1 MKVRKISI
9 TTKLVLGII
18 ALFLVASV
26 VLGVVSYTKSKQMLE
41 DQIKQNGQ
49 NIAKSAASVIDGSIV
64 EAVKIGEEETDDYL
78 KVSYILTDFL
88 ENGGV
93 EYVYTIRPS
102 DEFETGM
109 EYAVDSQTDDASA
122 IGDIFEDE
130 EAAPAL
136 SGEVVSNNEPYTD
149 AWGTHI
155 SSYAPVYLDGKIVGA
170 VGVDMSVA
178 WIQEQTGQLLRNIF
192 VACIIV
198 FVIGSILLV
207 LISRTL
213 SNKFIVLNEKIGE
226 LTNGDGDLT
235 MQIEMNSG
243 DEFEVIS
250 GNVNKLID
258 FMREMLLSI
267 HTDSNRLNEA
277 SANIANNVRDARGDA
292 ESISDTMTDMSS
304 TMQETAASLNEINE
318 LMSEITT
325 AFDDIVKEIDDGRS
339 FSQEVKSSATK
350 TGDEAERE
358 RGTTETRVSAMAD
371 AVSDKIERSKAV
383 SRIEDLTGNI
393 IAIANQTNLLALN
406 ASIEAA
412 RAGDAGRGFAVV
424 ATEIGELASNSQSAA
439 SEIQTVS
446 SEVISAVNELASEA
460 EDLLEF
466 VNNTTLEG
474 YTNLVKISEEYKE
487 SAERIAEMMERFAEA
502 SEQIQSNIDRI
513 QDSTDSVNTAV
524 EDAANGVS
532 RTAERSIEM
541 SNNMSRI
548 DEDAVASSEISE
560 ELKAEVG
567 KFKLE

>member
-9 TTKLVLGII
+9 TTKLVFGII

-136 SGEVVSNNEPYTD
+136 SGEVVSNKEPYTD

-243 DEFEVIS
+243 DEFEVIG

-304 TMQETAASLNEINE
+304 TMEETAASINEINE
-318 LMSEITT
+318 LVSGIATSFE
-325 AFDDIVKEIDDGRS
+325 DIVNEIEGGRR
-339 FSQEVKSSATK
+339 FSGEVKLSASQ
-350 TGDEAERE
+350 TGESAERE
-358 RGTTETRVSAMAD
+358 RVGTEEKVAAIAES
-371 AVSDKIERSKAV
+371 VSDKIERSKAV
-383 SRIEDLTGNI
+383 KRIEDLTGNI

-424 ATEIGELASNSQSAA
+424 ASEIGELANNSQAAA

-446 SEVISAVNELASEA
+446 AEVISAVNELSTEA
-460 EDLLEF
+460 ENLLTF
-466 VNNTTLEG
+466 VSETTLG
-474 YTNLVKISEEYKE
+474 GFSDLVKISEEYTQ
-487 SAERIAEMMERFAEA
+487 SAERIDEMMQRFAKA
-502 SEQIQSNIDRI
+502 SEVIRTNIERI
-513 QDSTDSVNTAV
+513 QNSTDTVNSAV
-524 EDAANGVS
+524 EDAANGVVQ
-532 RTAERSIEM
+532 TAEKSIEM
-541 SNNMSRI
+541 SNNMTRI
-548 DEDAVASSEISE
+548 DEEAVASSEISD

-567 KFKLE
+567 KFKLS